1 MKFVVLVA
9 FGGVLAVLLLRIPKA
24 EMRAIGRSGCLAS
37 ADALM
42 PRGPLSADDFVELE
56 RRCDFCDT
64 RYRVRLY
71 SDGRV
76 EWHGDRGVQ
85 AMGDSSARV
94 DSGEARRLIERF
106 RSSGLSGL
114 CQQYWQAITDSFTFT
129 TTVRIQ
135 GRQKQVSDYANSAP
149 EWLRELDNQ
158 LDLLADVHRWWH
170 GAPETEE
177 FQYLWLDA
185 VWAKPGVTPL
195 MRAAARNN
203 VFEVRRLL
211 ALGADP
217 NAADASG
224 WTALMYA
231 AGLAQNNVVT
241 ELRRAGA
248 KLDARSLAG
257 QNVLMAAAQHGALDQ
272 IGYLAAVIDV
282 NLQDNKG
289 QTALMLAAHRYWN
302 ADLLKVLLRAGA
314 RKDVRDDHH
323 SNACDHLGIANEQY
337 HEGQGYVEARSLL
350 CEVG

>member
-1 MKFVVLVA
+1 MKFVVAVA
-9 FGGVLAVLLLRIPKA
+9 LGGVLAVLLLRIPKP
-24 EMRAIGRSGCLAS
+24 ERRAIGRSGCLAS

-42 PRGPLSADDFVELE
+42 PRGPLSANDFVELE
-56 RRCDFCDT
+56 RRCAFCDT

-85 AMGDSSARV
+85 AVGDRSARV

-106 RSSGLSGL
+106 RSSGLSRL
-114 CQQYWQAITDSFTFT
+114 CQKYWQAITDSFTYT
-129 TTVRIQ
+129 TTVRVQ

-177 FQYLWLDA
+177 FQYLRMDA
-185 VWAKPGVTPL
+185 GWAKPGVTRL
-195 MRAAARNN
+195 MRAAARDN
-203 VFEVRRLL
+203 VFEVRLL
-211 ALGADP
+211 LVLGADP
-217 NAADASG
+217 NAVDASG

-231 AGLAQNNVVT
+231 AGLARKNVVT

-257 QNVLMAAAQHGALDQ
+257 QNVLMAAVQQSALDQ
-272 IGYLAAVIDV
+272 IGYLAAVNDV

-302 ADLLKVLLRAGA
+302 ADLLKLLVRAGA
-314 RKDVRDDHH
+314 RKDVRDRHYR
-323 SNACDHLGIANEQY
+323 NACDHLAIANEQY

-350 CEVG
+350 CR